1 MYKLIDHNVED
12 HNVKCRT
19 AIKVLFLYF
28 NLCLSVKLDSFS
40 CSFTS
45 MFFLTD
51 VFTKT
56 LFFFFFIFVVHY
68 CVYICIFIAKKY
80 MHVQNFNYTRN
91 INTFQLFLHHFFF
104 FLLSF
109 PGLLDFNS
117 FSLLFIF
124 CSYFLILL
132 KGLT

>member
-1 MYKLIDHNVED
+1 MYKQIDFVED

-19 AIKVLFLYF
+19 AINWLFLYF

-40 CSFTS
+40 CSFHPYS
-45 MFFLTD
+45 FL
-51 VFTKT
+51 
-56 LFFFFFIFVVHY
+56 LMYLPRHYFFFFIFVAHY
-68 CVYICIFIAKKY
+68 CVFIAKKY

-91 INTFQLFLHHFFF
+91 INTFQLFLHHFFL